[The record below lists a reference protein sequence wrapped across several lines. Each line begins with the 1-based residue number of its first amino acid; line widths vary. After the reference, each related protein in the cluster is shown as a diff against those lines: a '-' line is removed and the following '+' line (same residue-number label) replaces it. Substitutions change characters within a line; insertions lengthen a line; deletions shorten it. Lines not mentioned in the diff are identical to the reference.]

1 MKVKLINYTP
11 EPEKTIAMAAKL
23 CYSPVGT
30 DDIEEKLTEEGIK
43 KFIKMITDIGHG
55 SVLEHVSFTFSIEGI
70 SRACSHQLVR
80 HRIASYSQQ
89 SQRYVNLSN
98 TLDFITP
105 PQIAK
110 RGYANKVYEKYMNT
124 ITEVYKDLVESL
136 IHKEIKENYKNKM
149 KAVISDLLEDKRDH
163 EIETILKHWDVPHCS
178 CTARKYVEHFKQ
190 RYRKEYTEIEKKAI
204 EDVRYI
210 LPNACE
216 TKIVVTMNA
225 RSLFNFF
232 EHRCCER
239 AQWEIR
245 DLATEM
251 LREVKKVAPILF
263 GQAGASCV
271 NGKCPEGNMS
281 CGKMEEV
288 KAKFECL

>member
-30 DDIEEKLTEEGIK
+30 DAIEEKLTEEGIR

-70 SRACSHQLVR
+70 SRACSHQFVR

-110 RGYANKVYEKYMNT
+110 RGYANKVYEKYMNK
-124 ITEVYKDLVESL
+124 IADVYKDLVESL
-136 IHKEIKENYKNKM
+136 IHREIEENHKNKM
-149 KAVISDLLEDKRDH
+149 KVIISDLLEDKKDH
-163 EIETILKHWDVPHCS
+163 EIDNILKYWDVPHCS
-178 CTARKYVEHFKQ
+178 CTPRKYVEHFKQ
-190 RYRKEYTEIEKKAI
+190 KYRKEYTEIEKKAI
-204 EDVRYI
+204 EDARYI

-245 DLATEM
+245 ELATEM

-263 GQAGASCV
+263 DKAGASCV
-271 NGKCPEGNMS
+271 SGSCPEKAMG
-281 CGKMEEV
+281 CGKTNEV
-288 KAKFECL
+288 REKFNNL

>member
-11 EPEKTIAMAAKL
+11 EPEKTIAMAAKI

-30 DDIEEKLTEEGIK
+30 DEIEKKLTEEGIK

-55 SVLEHVSFTFSIEGI
+55 SVLEHVNFTFAIEGI

-89 SQRYVNLSN
+89 SQRYVQLKDTFKFINPPAIAEDESIQ
-98 TLDFITP
+98 DFYNKAMSDVFESYIKIT
-105 PQIAK
+105 K
-110 RGYANKVYEKYMNT
+110 R
-124 ITEVYKDLVESL
+124 
-136 IHKEIKENYKNKM
+136 
-149 KAVISDLLEDKRDH
+149 LLEGKIKKFLKSRQISLTSDRTEWEKIMLRDY
-163 EIETILKHWDVPHCS
+163 K
-178 CTARKYVEHFKQ
+178 
-190 RYRKEYTEIEKKAI
+190 KEYKEFEKEAI
-204 EDVRYI
+204 EDARYV

-232 EHRCCER
+232 QHRCCER

-263 GQAGASCV
+263 GKAGASCV
-271 NGKCPEGNMS
+271 NGGCPEGNMS
-281 CGKMEEV
+281 CGKINEV
-288 KAKFECL
+288 RDKLINL